1 VLHRPRPRSSALNSC
16 SSHRERS
23 HALPWLYASG
33 GGPRTHR
40 SPPHSLYRRYHH
52 QYQTYKRLPITSFP
66 SPLLSSTPS
75 YLWHVVVDASN
86 RRILSLIQ
94 AISCHSDQTTQH
106 SQCIRCLYTLT
117 SRGEC
122 VRSERA
128 DTGTRLSGL
137 AFISPVANC
146 PTFRAF
152 RRGRMSYTLHTFV
165 LTQRV

>member
-33 GGPRTHR
+33 GGPRTHL
-40 SPPHSLYRRYHH
+40 SPPHSLRRSYHH
-52 QYQTYKRLPITSFP
+52 QYQIYKRSPITSFL

-86 RRILSLIQ
+86 HRILSLIE

-106 SQCIRCLYTLT
+106 SQCIRCLYTLA

-128 DTGTRLSGL
+128 RHRNTAVRSGIH
-137 AFISPVANC
+137 FP
-146 PTFRAF
+146 
-152 RRGRMSYTLHTFV
+152 RREQSRF
-165 LTQRV
+165 